1 MKRIPTPL
9 ISPDS
14 LRSTTLTRFILLYAA
29 MYAAFGVAS
38 PFLPAF
44 ISARGLRPEQLG
56 LVLGAG
62 TAVRLLTAPLAGR
75 IGDLIQA
82 LRVVLVVCTA
92 LAASVT
98 LGYLAA
104 HGFWILLGVSLLH
117 AASLAP
123 ITILAD
129 ALALGSASPPPSSGR
144 RSFEYGWV
152 RGTGSAAFIVGT
164 LLSGQAVSAFGLDVI
179 VWLQALLLGVA
190 AFAAILVPE
199 LIHDRTAQAVRAP
212 ARGVLV
218 LLRLPLFRNLVLV
231 AALILGSH
239 AMHDAFAVIRWSA
252 AGISPATAS
261 LLWSE
266 SVAAEVLVFFVIGPA
281 LVARV
286 TPAGA
291 LAIAALAGML
301 RWAVMAQTT
310 DVMALALVQPLHGI
324 TFALLHLACMRLIA
338 RTVPQGLEGTA
349 QAIYGTVGIGA
360 ATALLTVVSGALYA
374 RLGAQ
379 GFWVMAALCALA
391 LPLTWKLRQPGFGES
406 RKLRT

>member
-1 MKRIPTPL
+1 MFGSLNPTL
-9 ISPDS
+9 A
-14 LRSTTLTRFILLYAA
+14 RFVLLYAA

-44 ISARGLRPEQLG
+44 FSARGLPPEQLG
-56 LVLGAG
+56 VVLGAG
-62 TAVRLLTAPLAGR
+62 TAVRLLTSPLAGR
-75 IGDLIQA
+75 LGDLIQA
-82 LRVVLVVCTA
+82 LRVVLVVCIA
-92 LAASVT
+92 LAASAT
-98 LGYLAA
+98 LGYLPA
-104 HGFWILLGVSLLH
+104 HGFWILLGISLLH

-123 ITILAD
+123 ITVLAD
-129 ALALGSASPPPSSGR
+129 ALALGSASPPPRSGR
-144 RSFEYGWV
+144 RGFEYGWV

-179 VWLQALLLGVA
+179 VYLQALLLGAA

-199 LIHDRTAQAVRAP
+199 VMHARTDDAMRAP
-212 ARGVLV
+212 ADGVLILV
-218 LLRLPLFRNLVLV
+218 RLPLFRNLVLV

-252 AGISPATAS
+252 SGIGPAAAS

-266 SVAAEVLVFFVIGPA
+266 SVAAEVLVFFVVGPA
-281 LVARV
+281 LVTRL

-291 LAIAALAGML
+291 LAVAAVAGMM
-301 RWAVMAQTT
+301 RWAVMAQTAG
-310 DVMALALVQPLHGI
+310 MIALALVQPLHGI

-338 RTVPQGLEGTA
+338 RIVPQGLEGTA

-360 ATALLTVVSGALYA
+360 AVALLTLVSGALYA

-379 GFWVMAALCALA
+379 GFWIMAALCALA
-391 LPLTWKLRQPGFGES
+391 LPLTWKLRQSRFGES
-406 RKLRT
+406 HTL

>member
-1 MKRIPTPL
+1 MSAL
-9 ISPDS
+9 DHHGNLS
-14 LRSTTLTRFILLYAA
+14 STDALTKFMLLYAA

-44 ISARGLRPEQLG
+44 LSARGLAPEQLG
-56 LVLGAG
+56 LALGAG

-82 LRVVLVVCTA
+82 LRIVLIVCLA

-104 HGFWILLGVSLLH
+104 HGFWSLLGMSLLH

-129 ALALGSASPPPSSGR
+129 ALALGSASPLPSSGR
-144 RSFEYGWV
+144 RGFEYGWV
-152 RGTGSAAFIVGT
+152 RGTGSAAFIAGT
-164 LLSGQAVSAFGLDVI
+164 LLSGQAVSAFGLDAI
-179 VWLQALLLGVA
+179 VGWQALLLGA
-190 AFAAILVPE
+190 AALAATRVPE
-199 LIHDRTAQAVRAP
+199 LIYNRTADVVRAP
-212 ARGVLV
+212 ARGVLI

-252 AGISPATAS
+252 AAISPITIS

-266 SVAAEVLVFFVIGPA
+266 SVAAEVVVFFVIGPG
-281 LVARV
+281 LVTRL

-291 LAIAALAGML
+291 LAVASLAGVL
-301 RWAVMAQTT
+301 RWVVAAQTT
-310 DVMALALVQPLHGI
+310 DVIALALVQPLHGV
-324 TFALLHLACMRLIA
+324 TFALLHLAAMRLLA
-338 RTVPQGLEGTA
+338 RIVPQGLEGTA
-349 QAIYGTVGIGA
+349 QAIYGTIGIGA
-360 ATALLTVVSGALYA
+360 ASALLTFISGALYG

-379 GFWVMAALCALA
+379 GFWIMAALCALA
-391 LPLTWKLRQPGFGES
+391 FPLT
-406 RKLRT
+406 RKLR